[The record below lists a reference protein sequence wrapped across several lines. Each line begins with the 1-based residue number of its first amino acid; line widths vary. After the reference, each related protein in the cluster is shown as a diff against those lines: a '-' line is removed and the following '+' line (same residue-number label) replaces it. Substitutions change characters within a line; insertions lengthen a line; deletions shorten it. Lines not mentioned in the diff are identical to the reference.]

1 MNLLKRIGRAW
12 LKGIQEYADL
22 RYGNYIS
29 RHPEKILKQILC
41 YENIKENC
49 KKDYFRK
56 YVDDPNRNY
65 TNEQKYEV

>member
-29 RHPEKILKQILC
+29 RHPEKILK
-41 YENIKENC
+41 
-49 KKDYFRK
+49 
-56 YVDDPNRNY
+56 
-65 TNEQKYEV
+65 